1 MIWLKIA
8 QMALSNDLSLE
19 CLICHFCI
27 ALAKYWAIQSQ
38 YTHISFYLL
47 NFFLS
52 YCSHLETV
60 KANTKINALEL
71 VRNFWEDHLLFQSLQ
86 RDARDNKLLYELA
99 NMFKTHSLSITK
111 LTALSISHF
120 TWSNMF
126 LTSWSP
132 NRPWKRNLTSLTTR
146 WKNKNIETAFEITE
160 RTVWR
165 CQMSNNQKP

>member
-1 MIWLKIA
+1 LIWLKIA

-99 NMFKTHSLSITK
+99 NMFNNT
-111 LTALSISHF
+111 LTFHNKINCTFHIPFHVIKYVSY
-120 TWSNMF
+120 F
-126 LTSWSP
+126 LVTESSMKEKSDLP
-132 NRPWKRNLTSLTTR
+132 DHPLKKQKYRNCIWNY
-146 WKNKNIETAFEITE
+146 WKNSLK
-160 RTVWR
+160 
-165 CQMSNNQKP
+165 MSNE